1 MSSPGRFDRHVRQY
15 RFGDYKLDLEGGFLL
30 RGDEEVALRAK
41 SFEVLTYLVE
51 RHGRLVTKT
60 ELIEGVWRDAAVTD
74 NSLAQCLVEIRRALG
89 DDAQEL
95 VRTVA
100 RRGYL
105 FVAPVTTP
113 PVEFPRNSGEA
124 APILAPA
131 PSKRLNWR
139 ILGVAIVLPALAGAG
154 VLFVWLSE
162 AKTVAPR
169 TPARITRDGLAETP
183 TISRDGNLLAYTSKA
198 GGGKMHVWVG
208 QTAGGQAAQV
218 TRGGDDETAPDFSPD
233 GTRIV
238 FRSERDGGG
247 IYTVSTLG
255 GGEPQLLVKGG
266 TNPRF
271 SPNGKDVLFF
281 SDDLWTPRAYVV
293 SSLPGGPPR
302 RVCPNWATDYG
313 FWAPD
318 GSAILFHGGR
328 KGNLDD
334 PIWMLASVA
343 GGDPTE
349 FRLPGDNYSGW
360 RFPHVEAWR
369 KTRDGR
375 QWILFGSGIGDTYNL
390 FRVAVGDGKLAGN
403 PEQLTAGAG
412 VSGHGDFSADGKLVY
427 DFDFYGGQILVVP
440 VDTDRAQTKGQ
451 PEQITHTDGVIN
463 LAPSIS
469 RDGRWLAYAAR
480 NPVSLNSSIRLR
492 DLATGA
498 DRQLIEGPYLGETS
512 ISPDGS
518 RVAYSEGD
526 VTTFLIPVAGGSP
539 TQLCEYCTPR
549 GYSSDGSLLLT
560 QKVNLAS
567 GHARAVTVRI
577 PGGEA
582 REFLADQKYPL
593 WHPFFSWDDRWVSF
607 KTVPEEPRA
616 RLMIAP
622 VRNGVPAGQSEWV
635 SITDGKNADDKP
647 QLSPDGNTLYFTSE
661 RDGHLC
667 IWAQHLDRSTKR
679 PINAPF
685 VVQHFH
691 NAQWRIYRYHTE
703 LSVARDKIVTNFR
716 EDHSDIWMMKLD

>member
-1 MSSPGRFDRHVRQY
+1 MQGCGKIGSQEDPCLSSAGRSERHVRQY
-15 RFGDYKLDLEGGFLL
+15 RFGDYKLDLEGGFLR

-74 NSLAQCLVEIRRALG
+74 NSLAQCLVEIRRALD

-255 GGEPQLLVKGG
+255 GSEPQLLVKRGAH
-266 TNPRF
+266 PRF
-271 SPNGKDVLFF
+271 SPNERM
-281 SDDLWTPRAYVV
+281 SC
-293 SSLPGGPPR
+293 SSPMI
-302 RVCPNWATDYG
+302 C
-313 FWAPD
+313 
-318 GSAILFHGGR
+318 
-328 KGNLDD
+328 
-334 PIWMLASVA
+334 
-343 GGDPTE
+343 
-349 FRLPGDNYSGW
+349 
-360 RFPHVEAWR
+360 
-369 KTRDGR
+369 GR
-375 QWILFGSGIGDTYNL
+375 Q
-390 FRVAVGDGKLAGN
+390 
-403 PEQLTAGAG
+403 
-412 VSGHGDFSADGKLVY
+412 
-427 DFDFYGGQILVVP
+427 
-440 VDTDRAQTKGQ
+440 
-451 PEQITHTDGVIN
+451 
-463 LAPSIS
+463 
-469 RDGRWLAYAAR
+469 
-480 NPVSLNSSIRLR
+480 
-492 DLATGA
+492 
-498 DRQLIEGPYLGETS
+498 GP
-512 ISPDGS
+512 
-518 RVAYSEGD
+518 
-526 VTTFLIPVAGGSP
+526 
-539 TQLCEYCTPR
+539 
-549 GYSSDGSLLLT
+549 
-560 QKVNLAS
+560 
-567 GHARAVTVRI
+567 
-577 PGGEA
+577 
-582 REFLADQKYPL
+582 
-593 WHPFFSWDDRWVSF
+593 
-607 KTVPEEPRA
+607 
-616 RLMIAP
+616 
-622 VRNGVPAGQSEWV
+622 
-635 SITDGKNADDKP
+635 
-647 QLSPDGNTLYFTSE
+647 
-661 RDGHLC
+661 
-667 IWAQHLDRSTKR
+667 
-679 PINAPF
+679 
-685 VVQHFH
+685 
-691 NAQWRIYRYHTE
+691 
-703 LSVARDKIVTNFR
+703 
-716 EDHSDIWMMKLD
+716 